1 MIARRR
7 YRLKGGFLFFFF
19 MRPRKDLT
27 YTERRKAG
35 REGEAEDQ
43 PKHGREVGLKD
54 NKSMSEMRI

>member
-7 YRLKGGFLFFFF
+7 YRLKGGFFFFFF

-35 REGEAEDQ
+35 REGEAED
-43 PKHGREVGLKD
+43 PGV
-54 NKSMSEMRI
+54 